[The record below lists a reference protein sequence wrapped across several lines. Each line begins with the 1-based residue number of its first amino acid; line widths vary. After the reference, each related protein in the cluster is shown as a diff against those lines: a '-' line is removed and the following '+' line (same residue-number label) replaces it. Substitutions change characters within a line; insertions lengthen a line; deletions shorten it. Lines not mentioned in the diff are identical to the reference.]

1 MAGPPTPQ
9 QAFDAARQRVVQLQA
24 DIEQLKA
31 DIQAAAGS
39 AQAANSMMT
48 NIPAPP
54 PVPPPPTPPPP
65 KVLPPGYSSNANA
78 VQAKAAVLAGKAAAA
93 ALAEIDAKILLME
106 TEVANMDAARA
117 AHEAQQMAAAT
128 GLLGRAGTIISTAWN
143 RLPSIAPGALA
154 VCTKVAKPTMQS
166 ALAAVAKA
174 KEDRGTAALQQALA
188 KAEMD
193 SAVNKRVIHLELEGH
208 GPQRHLKPTP
218 LDLIKRALYKV
229 DPETGEQ
236 REFKNHPAPAGW
248 KKHVANAT
256 ASVVKKAEDYV
267 LAEAVCREAFLNA
280 ICPPVPPGSPPGT
293 LPVPP
298 VPLPGS
304 INVPI
309 LIPPQPPPIPGAPP
323 LPPLPPG
330 AGVFNSLPGT
340 ENSFVSGVTDTM
352 PAPASAVRNW
362 AQTDTAP
369 GNNSPGQV
377 RPIPTLPGAPVYPVA
392 VNPTPP
398 PPVVPHP
405 GAGGAPVVPAAA
417 LHDNATILANA
428 AANTVA
434 ANFAGGTFFAAY
446 KLNGA
451 APCSADPT
459 LTTMYPSL

>member
-1 MAGPPTPQ
+1 
-9 QAFDAARQRVVQLQA
+9 
-24 DIEQLKA
+24 
-31 DIQAAAGS
+31 
-39 AQAANSMMT
+39 
-48 NIPAPP
+48 
-54 PVPPPPTPPPP
+54 
-65 KVLPPGYSSNANA
+65 
-78 VQAKAAVLAGKAAAA
+78 
-93 ALAEIDAKILLME
+93 
-106 TEVANMDAARA
+106 
-117 AHEAQQMAAAT
+117 
-128 GLLGRAGTIISTAWN
+128 
-143 RLPSIAPGALA
+143 
-154 VCTKVAKPTMQS
+154 
-166 ALAAVAKA
+166 
-174 KEDRGTAALQQALA
+174 
-188 KAEMD
+188 
-193 SAVNKRVIHLELEGH
+193 VIHLELEGH
-208 GPQRHLKPTP
+208 GPQRHLKPTY
-218 LDLIKRALYKV
+218 LDLVKRALYKV

-236 REFKNHPAPAGW
+236 REFKDNPPAGW

-256 ASVVKKAEDYV
+256 ASVVSKAEDYV

-298 VPLPGS
+298 ALLPAT

-340 ENSFVSGVTDTM
+340 ENSFVSGVTDSM
-352 PAPASAVRNW
+352 PAPAADVRNW

-392 VNPTPP
+392 MNPTPP
-398 PPVVPHP
+398 PPAVPHP

-417 LHDNATILANA
+417 LHNNALILANA

-434 ANFAGGTFFAAY
+434 TNFAGGHFFAAY

-451 APCSADPT
+451 VPCAADPT
-459 LTTMYPSL
+459 LTTMYPSP